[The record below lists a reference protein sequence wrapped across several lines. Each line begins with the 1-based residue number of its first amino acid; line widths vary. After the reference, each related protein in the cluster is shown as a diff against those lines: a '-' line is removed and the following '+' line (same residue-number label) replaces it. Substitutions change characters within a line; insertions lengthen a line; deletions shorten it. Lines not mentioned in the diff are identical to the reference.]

1 MSINRIVMIFSIII
15 MLSIIVILKTDS
27 SDAILVS
34 EDYEY
39 YRISQMP
46 ETRYFEKYAELSAP
60 DKTVIVYP
68 ILTQSAYEWG
78 GFHDFYAGYCE
89 ICTTVKIDEFYTPI
103 FSVGSTSFRILE
115 FLGYD
120 VIDDIDIDKDPTILN
135 NYNSIIL
142 LHNEFV
148 TQNEFLA
155 ITSHPN
161 VIYLYPGSFNS
172 QVKIN
177 YDDKL
182 MILERGPSFPQSNIK
197 SGFDWKY
204 DNSDI
209 SENTTCGGWEFYKI
223 DNGYMLN
230 CTPEYLISHS
240 DELLRELKRLSQL

>member
-1 MSINRIVMIFSIII
+1 MPISRTVMIFSMII
-15 MLSIIVILKTDS
+15 MLSIIVILQTGS
-27 SDAILVS
+27 SDAIPVS

-39 YRISQMP
+39 YLISQMP
-46 ETRYFEKYAELSAP
+46 ETRYFEKYDELSAP
-60 DKTVIVYP
+60 AKTVVVYP
-68 ILTQSAYEWG
+68 ILTQTAYSWDG
-78 GFHDFYAGYCE
+78 IHDFYMGYCDT
-89 ICTTVKIDEFYTPI
+89 CTTIKIDEFYAPI
-103 FSVGSTSFRILE
+103 FSTGSKIFRILE

-120 VIDDIDIDKDPTILN
+120 VIDDIDIDKDPNILN
-135 NYNSIIL
+135 KYNSVVL

-172 QVKIN
+172 KVKIN
-177 YDDKL
+177 YEDKS
-182 MILERGPSFPQSNIK
+182 MILERGPSFPQLDVK

-209 SENTTCGGWEFYKI
+209 SDNTSCDDWKFSKI

-230 CTPEYLISHS
+230 CTPEYLIQET
-240 DELLRELKRLSQL
+240 DELLKELKQLGEL